1 MPEKKVEELLS
12 AYLDGELT
20 QADQQRVRIHLE
32 DSEDARLHYAE
43 LMKIREVT
51 ESMAFASPPE
61 GRMEELE
68 RRLSVQTPRRVGWM
82 FFLLGSIMLAAM
94 AVAAFV
100 TTPDIPPWK
109 KMAISGVGL
118 GFALL
123 LASVARQR
131 WLELPHDR
139 YRGVKK

>member
-1 MPEKKVEELLS
+1 MPEDKVEQLLS

-20 QADQQRVRIHLE
+20 QADQQRVRIRLE
-32 DSEDARLHYAE
+32 DSDETRQQYGE
-43 LMKIREVT
+43 LMKLREVT
-51 ESMAFASPPE
+51 ESMSFAPPPE

-68 RRLSVQTPRRVGWM
+68 QRLSVQTPRRLGWV
-82 FFLLGSIMLAAM
+82 FFLLGAIALAAM
-94 AVAAFV
+94 AVITFA
-100 TTPDIPPWK
+100 TSPDIPPWRK
-109 KMAISGVGL
+109 LAISGVGM

-139 YRGVKK
+139 YRGVRK

>member
-20 QADQQRVRIHLE
+20 QADQQRVRIRLK
-32 DSEDARLHYAE
+32 DSREARQQYDE
-43 LMKIREVT
+43 LVKLREVT
-51 ESMAFASPPE
+51 ESMSFAAPPE

-68 RRLSVQTPRRVGWM
+68 RRLSVQTPRRLGWV
-82 FFLLGSIMLAAM
+82 FFLLGSIALAAM
-94 AVAAFV
+94 ALIAFA
-100 TTPDIPPWK
+100 TSPDIAPWK
-109 KMAISGVGL
+109 KLAISGVGL